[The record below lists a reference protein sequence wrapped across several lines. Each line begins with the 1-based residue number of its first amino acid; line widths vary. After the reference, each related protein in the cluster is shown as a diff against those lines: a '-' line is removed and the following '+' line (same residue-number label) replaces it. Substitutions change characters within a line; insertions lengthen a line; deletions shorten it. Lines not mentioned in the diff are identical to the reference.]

1 MLEQAAIKFM
11 AFKAVGSLF
20 VAAKIRRIT
29 GFSPPVRQYKAS

>member
-1 MLEQAAIKFM
+1 MLEHAAINFV
-11 AFKAVGSLF
+11 AFKVVRLLF